1 MKNAND
7 LIPASRRFR
16 NAVWIFWR
24 SSRFSM
30 FFRMASDSDSMP
42 MESIQQPDRLSRLT
56 NSRSTRL
63 SARAFPS
70 QRISRLREVSSSQ
83 NWLNVFALSVTVS
96 PQR

>member
-16 NAVWIFWR
+16 NAIWIFWR
-24 SSRFSM
+24 SSRFIM
-30 FFRMASDSDSMP
+30 FLRMASDSDSMP
-42 MESIQQPDRLSRLT
+42 IESIQQPDRLSRLT

-63 SARAFPS
+63 SARALANH
-70 QRISRLREVSSSQ
+70 RMSRLRAISSSQ
-83 NWLNVFALSVTVS
+83 NWLNVFAFSVTVS

>member
-7 LIPASRRFR
+7 LIPAARRFL
-16 NAVWIFWR
+16 NAAWIFWR
-24 SSRFSM
+24 SSRFIMSL
-30 FFRMASDSDSMP
+30 RMASDSDSMP
-42 MESIQQPDRLSRLT
+42 IESIQHPDRSSRLT

-63 SARAFPS
+63 SARALAS
-70 QRISRLREVSSSQ
+70 HRMSRFRAISSSQ